1 MWHDIW
7 HGFLHALQDS
17 LISFAIIF
25 VIYVIIELVENKLS
39 NKLQKAKKFSPVFGA
54 LYGLIPQ
61 CGFSVVATDMFV
73 KRHITIGTL
82 LAIYIATSDEA
93 LPILLSSPDKILSV
107 IPLLILKFVLAF
119 CVGYL
124 VDFIYTKSRRQVH
137 EHEHDCRHEETTHSG
152 CCHHEIEGDKKS
164 AKEILLHPLL
174 HSLKLL
180 AYIFVI
186 NLIFSITIEL
196 VGEDVI
202 TATLLKAKYV
212 SPLLTTALGLIPNCA
227 SSIIISNLYLAGGI
241 GFGACL
247 AGLVCNA
254 GLGIMFLLKDNKN
267 KKETFTIILI
277 LIGVALIAGYSLSLI
292 LGFK

>member
-1 MWHDIW
+1 M
-7 HGFLHALQDS
+7 
-17 LISFAIIF
+17 
-25 VIYVIIELVENKLS
+25 
-39 NKLQKAKKFSPVFGA
+39 
-54 LYGLIPQ
+54 
-61 CGFSVVATDMFV
+61 ATDMFV

-82 LAIYIATSDEA
+82 LAIYISTSDEA
-93 LPILLSSPDKILSV
+93 LPILLSSPDKIWSV
-107 IPLLILKFVLAF
+107 LPLLVLKFIIAF
-119 CVGYL
+119 AFGYL
-124 VDFIYTKSRRQVH
+124 IDFIYTKSKKQVH
-137 EHEHDCRHEETTHSG
+137 DHEDDCHHEETKHSG
-152 CCHHEIEGDKKS
+152 CCHHEIEGERKS

-186 NLIFSITIEL
+186 NLIFAVTIEV

-202 TATLLKAKYV
+202 TNTLLKAKYV
-212 SPLLTTALGLIPNCA
+212 SPLLTTVLGLVPNCA

-267 KKETFTIILI
+267 KKENLAIIFTLI
-277 LIGVALIAGYSLSLI
+277 AIALIMGYALSLI